1 MTESE
6 YEFNC
11 IGYNCPYM
19 TNGSQ
24 YCAKTYCLTE
34 MEQDSENEND
44 SNIIKFSIDN
54 ESQDDLNNEYTL
66 QEKNKIIEYC
76 EYIEAQDKSWTEYEH
91 KTGYKRPIN
100 WYESKNAN
108 I

>member
-11 IGYNCPYM
+11 IGNNCPYM

-34 MEQDSENEND
+34 MEQDSENE
-44 SNIIKFSIDN
+44 
-54 ESQDDLNNEYTL
+54 SQDNLSDEYTL

-76 EYIEAQDKSWTEYEH
+76 EYIEAQDKSWTEYEL
-91 KTGYKRPIN
+91 KSGFKRPKN
-100 WYESKNAN
+100 WYETKNAN